1 MQQLIK
7 TKQRP
12 YEESIINM
20 QRTMKGRG
28 RLSWVVKGLKRK
40 GQACLAQDLPG
51 LGRRRFCWSHLCV
64 LMAPCPLQD
73 GTQVPAPGIPP
84 SAASWGTTHGALR
97 FSGLHPSAPHMI
109 SMLPF
114 VNDLCSLCLS
124 SLLGKKTWELKGQWV
139 QEGRHLGTDSLE

>member
-1 MQQLIK
+1 MGCK
-7 TKQRP
+7 GSETQRP
-12 YEESIINM
+12 GLLGPGPPGFGQEEI
-20 QRTMKGRG
+20 
-28 RLSWVVKGLKRK
+28 LLE
-40 GQACLAQDLPG
+40 
-51 LGRRRFCWSHLCV
+51 HLCV

-124 SLLGKKTWELKGQWV
+124 SLLGKKTRELKGQWV
-139 QEGRHLGTDSLE
+139 